1 MNYLSVENLTK
12 SYSHKVLFEAISFG
26 IEKGQKVAL
35 VAKNGS
41 GKSSLFNILLK
52 KEQADS
58 GAFSFRNEIQVGF
71 LEQEPEL
78 NPKHT
83 ILEAVLDSKNPV
95 IMAVQNYEKALLS
108 GTGFDDALEKMEFYK
123 AWDYEAKVK
132 QILGKLKIDTID
144 RKVEQ
149 LSGGQKRR
157 IALAQL
163 LIEEPEFIIL
173 DEPTNHL
180 DLEIIEWLEDY
191 LDRSQMTLLMVTHD
205 RYFLERICTDILEL
219 DQGNLYRYKGNYSY
233 YLEKKGER
241 EQNEAQNLSKAKN
254 LMIKELDWVRKQ
266 PQARGT
272 KAKYRLDAFDVLKEK
287 VSKKVDN
294 QGLELS
300 VLSRRMGRKIL
311 ELNHVNKSFG
321 DLKLVED
328 FSYIFKRRERIG
340 IVGKNGVG
348 KTTFLNLLT
357 GQEPLDGGT
366 IEKGE
371 TVTYGYYTQKGIKF
385 NEEARVI
392 DIIKDIAE
400 FIPIDDK
407 GNTVSA
413 SQMLERF
420 LFTPESQYNL
430 VSKLSGGERK
440 RLYLLTIL
448 MANPNFL
455 ILDEPTNDLDIIT
468 LNVLEDFLQ
477 SYQGCV
483 IIVSHDRYFMD
494 KLVDELFV
502 FEGEGL
508 IRCFS
513 GTYSYYF
520 ATEKERERLE
530 DLEKKAADKQKKE
543 NKQNT
548 NNKTSSD
555 KKKGLS
561 YKENQELQSLE
572 KELAILE
579 IEKEKITDI
588 LNKTTNSDDLM
599 KLSADFS
606 KTEETIDEKTMR
618 WLELEEIR
626 TEG

>member
-58 GAFSFRNEIQVGF
+58 GAFSFRNEIQIGF

-95 IMAVQNYEKALLS
+95 IQAVQNYEKALLS
-108 GTGFDDALEKMEFYK
+108 GVGFDDALEKMEFYK

-219 DQGNLYRYKGNYSY
+219 DKGNLYRYKGNYSY

-254 LMIKELDWVRKQ
+254 LMVKELDWVRKQ

-272 KAKYRLDAFDVLKEK
+272 KAKYRLDAFEELKEK

-311 ELNHVNKSFG
+311 ELDHVNKSFG

-400 FIPIDDK
+400 FIPIDEK

-502 FEGEGL
+502 FEGEGK

-548 NNKTSSD
+548 QTSST
-555 KKKGLS
+555 KKKVLS
-561 YKENQELQSLE
+561 YKEKQELESLE
-572 KELAILE
+572 KELAKLE
-579 IEKEKITDI
+579 QEKDTITNL
-588 LNKTTNSDDLM
+588 LNTTTNPDDLM
-599 KLSADFS
+599 KLSDDFS
-606 KTEETIDEKTMR
+606 KIEQNIDEKTMR

-626 TEG
+626 TE